1 MKRVFWTP
9 FFSRHLINWEIK
21 IVKHLFLR
29 LQEKEINKGGED
41 KVIWFETRSRTFFVK
56 TLHSI
61 LELGRLAPFQVGVVW
76 NSWVPLKVSFFCLGG
91 DFGEKF

>member
-1 MKRVFWTP
+1 MK
-9 FFSRHLINWEIK
+9 HI
-21 IVKHLFLR
+21 FLR

-61 LELGRLAPFQVGVVW
+61 LELGRLAPFLVGVVW
-76 NSWVPLKVSFFCLGG
+76 NSWVPLKVSFFAWEKTLGKSSNIRSTSKEEV
-91 DFGEKF
+91 DAN